1 MRAVLQR
8 VRSGAV
14 RVDGEIVGAIDH
26 GFVILVGV
34 GHSDGKAQAQWLA
47 RKIAGLRVFEDA
59 DGKFN
64 LSLLDVGGG
73 CLVVSQFTLY
83 ADARKGRRPSFTDA
97 APPEVAEPLIARFA
111 DMLRQ
116 AGVQRVA
123 MGVFGARMQVEIHN
137 DGPVTI
143 WLDTDALPADEG
155 RSAR

>member
-1 MRAVLQR
+1 MRVVLQR
-8 VRSGAV
+8 VRRGAV
-14 RVDGEIVGAIDH
+14 RVNGQTVGEIGQ

-34 GHSDGKAQAQWLA
+34 GPRDGEAQAQWLA

-59 DGKFN
+59 EGKFN

-97 APPEVAEPLIARFA
+97 APPEVAELLIARFA
-111 DMLRQ
+111 EMLRQ
-116 AGVQRVA
+116 AGISPVA
-123 MGVFGARMQVEIHN
+123 TGVFGARMEVEILN

-143 WLDTDALPADEG
+143 WLDTDDLMSEQ
-155 RSAR
+155 RE

>member
-8 VRSGAV
+8 VKQGAV
-14 RVDGEIVGAIDH
+14 RVDGAVVDAIDR

-34 GHSDGKAQAQWLA
+34 GQDDGDEQAQWLA
-47 RKIAGLRVFEDA
+47 RKIAGLRVFEDE

-64 LSLLDVGGG
+64 LSLLDVGGE
-73 CLVVSQFTLY
+73 CLVISQFTLY

-97 APPEVAEPLIARFA
+97 APPEIAAPLIERFA
-111 DMLRQ
+111 GMLRRE
-116 AGVQRVA
+116 GVPRVA

-143 WLDTDALPADEG
+143 LLDTD
-155 RSAR
+155 SI